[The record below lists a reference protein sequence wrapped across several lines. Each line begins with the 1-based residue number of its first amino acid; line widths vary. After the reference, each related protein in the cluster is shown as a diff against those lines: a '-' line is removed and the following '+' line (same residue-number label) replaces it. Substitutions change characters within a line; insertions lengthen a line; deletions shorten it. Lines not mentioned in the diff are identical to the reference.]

1 MSKVVLVFALES
13 IFYTSLCSRC
23 GRGAFRTPNE
33 VWPLLGLSNQATG
46 YMIYWALR
54 RCFCPSIPH
63 RLAKSL
69 KAVFEDRRP
78 HCELWTVTKCHYHSS
93 PNVFFPSHCQDI
105 SWGLCMRF
113 DIQYID
119 FRSASSCSHTLWA
132 VAQKS
137 SCALQAWRH
146 LHLPHRE
153 G

>member
-1 MSKVVLVFALES
+1 MLEP
-13 IFYTSLCSRC
+13 IFDTSLCSRC
-23 GRGAFRTPNE
+23 GSGAFRTPNE

-46 YMIYWALR
+46 YMIWAR
-54 RCFCPSIPH
+54 RCFCPSILQ

-69 KAVFEDRRP
+69 KAVFEDRRS
-78 HCELWTVTKCHYHSS
+78 HCELWTVTKCDYHSS
-93 PNVFFPSHCQDI
+93 PNVFFPPHCQDI
-105 SWGLCMRF
+105 SWGSCMRF

-119 FRSASSCSHTLWA
+119 FRSASSCSYTLWE

-137 SCALQAWRH
+137 FCALQSWRY